1 MLKLDVTYDTQM
13 NVEDASAGD
22 VLNHSNSSACSL
34 QSSYAS
40 ECTSLTHRSVYKATV
55 VCMK

>member
-1 MLKLDVTYDTQM
+1 MQM

-40 ECTSLTHRSVYKATV
+40 ECMSFTHRSVYKATV